1 MPLFFF
7 DVRDNAHF
15 TRDDEGLEFPTI
27 EKARDEAAR
36 ALAEMAKFVLPGAE
50 VRELAI
56 EVRDAPSSRC
66 CGLCS
71 GMRHGRLYSLA
82 VAPRWSGPAA
92 APDSHAG
99 RQRYYSPGLTQVNEP
114 VGAVWKT
121 PASARRP

>member
-36 ALAEMAKFVLPGAE
+36 ALAEMAKFVLPGAV

-56 EVRDAPSSRC
+56 EVRDAAKRPLLRTMLRYEAQPLLQFEGPRSGSS
-66 CGLCS
+66 
-71 GMRHGRLYSLA
+71 
-82 VAPRWSGPAA
+82 
-92 APDSHAG
+92 
-99 RQRYYSPGLTQVNEP
+99 
-114 VGAVWKT
+114 
-121 PASARRP
+121 